1 MENLANGKSIDK
13 RLVAI
18 ETKQHQELVKEL
30 REIRWAIQDL
40 VLTLKNNL

>member
-1 MENLANGKSIDK
+1 MVNLANGKSID
-13 RLVAI
+13 RI
-18 ETKQHQELVKEL
+18 DTKQHAELIKEL